1 MALIFETKVALFEAL
16 KSAVP
21 TGVQCTFA
29 ETGKADRRQQVWLG
43 ATVDDDLAP
52 VGMRDGRKPTNVTGY
67 VEVNA
72 VVVSPGNPVDAERSV
87 YALRDAISGAVSALD
102 VRAVTGLLDVRPESA
117 SVETSETTDGAFS
130 ALTMRV
136 RVRGRVYQ

>member
-1 MALIFETKVALFEAL
+1 MALIFETKVALFTAL
-16 KSAVP
+16 KAAAP
-21 TGVQCTFA
+21 AGVQCTFA
-29 ETGKADRRQQVWLG
+29 ETGKADRRQQIWLG

-52 VGMRDGRKPTNVTGY
+52 VGMRAGAKPTNVTGY
-67 VEVNA
+67 VDVNA
-72 VVVSPGNPVDAERSV
+72 VVISPGNPVDAERAV
-87 YALRDAISGAVSALD
+87 YALRDVISGAVTGLD

-117 SVETSETTDGAFS
+117 TVETSETTDGAFS